1 MTTTKKVVSKSEVL
15 RMLKERDEKIIRMKK
30 GVAADLEMELEL
42 KAGNNP
48 ELQAKIA
55 EIEKGIFDDI
65 RALIEQ
71 YERPQTTNIAKNK
84 IITSL
89 KKKR

>member
-65 RALIEQ
+65 RALVEQ